1 VEPRMTIPPSNKGNV
16 HFEIGLAT
24 RTSSGLIWIDRP
36 WECHHGQWRMSIF
49 RGENAQRKR
58 FFGRCTVSGGYTR
71 VDPQRASREC
81 GAL

>member
-1 VEPRMTIPPSNKGNV
+1 MKIPPSNKGNV

-36 WECHHGQWRMSIF
+36 RECHHGRWRMSIF
-49 RGENAQRKR
+49 RDENPQWKR
-58 FFGRCTVSGGYTR
+58 FFGRCSGSAGYTR
-71 VDPQRASREC
+71 VDPRRALREC